1 MRLLVT
7 TLIIAFVSVFNAEA
21 KCDFKPSVAYE
32 IQANSNLVLAYE
44 VQVLR
49 KRESPNTVSLHS
61 GLRAIYETCSE
72 SWMIRDVNIYYDAL
86 DAINAQKKWIS
97 KGYVGAF
104 VVPTYLYIE
113 KGSIIDVPSVNESGR
128 PMIND
133 TLQQDVSSDITNEA
147 NRGLLRDPSYEQGS
161 STTEAEKV
169 HQKPSIEATEHF
181 NKQDSVNTENVD
193 TTVSNDADKLPY
205 SKDDSNNYWLPVA
218 LTYINKKDINV

>member
-1 MRLLVT
+1 MRLLLT
-7 TLIIAFVSVFNAEA
+7 ALIIAFVSVFNAEA
-21 KCDFKPSVAYE
+21 KCDFKPSIAYE

-72 SWMIRDVNIYYDAL
+72 SWMIRDMNIYYDAL

-113 KGSIIDVPSVNESGR
+113 KGSMIEVPSVNESGR

-133 TLQQDVSSDITNEA
+133 TLQQDVSNNTTNKA
-147 NRGLLRDPSYEQGS
+147 NRGLLRDPNYEQGS

-169 HQKPSIEATEHF
+169 RQKPSIEATEHF
-181 NKQDSVNTENVD
+181 NKQDSVNIEKVD
-193 TTVSNDADKLPY
+193 TTVSSNADEQPY
-205 SKDDSNNYWLPVA
+205 DKDTRNQYWLPVA

>member
-1 MRLLVT
+1 MRLLLT
-7 TLIIAFVSVFNAEA
+7 ALIIAFVSVFNAEA
-21 KCDFKPSVAYE
+21 KCDFKPSIAYE

-72 SWMIRDVNIYYDAL
+72 SWMIRDMNIYYDAL

-113 KGSIIDVPSVNESGR
+113 KGSMIEVPSVNESGR

-133 TLQQDVSSDITNEA
+133 RLQQDVSNNTTNEA
-147 NRGLLRDPSYEQGS
+147 NRGLLRDPSYERGS
-161 STTEAEKV
+161 STTEVEKV
-169 HQKPSIEATEHF
+169 RQKPSIEATEHF
-181 NKQDSVNTENVD
+181 NKQDSVNIEKVD
-193 TTVSNDADKLPY
+193 TTVSSNADEQPY
-205 SKDDSNNYWLPVA
+205 DKDTSNQYWLPVA